1 METQSPDSNKYV
13 KLNKN
18 TSFSFT
24 SKNLNQLQYFN
35 KNITKNNLKE
45 KKEDL
50 LNYNFFL
57 SNNLN
62 YLQSQQ
68 DQGLIPLSLEDKN
81 AIIMTRLITSTISFI
96 ACFICILFY
105 FYLCIRRT
113 FENKKENKQKAE
125 MMNKMVNGEDFDDE
139 SEENEDEKR
148 QRFLTCEDHE
158 HENED
163 KKELRLTLLSNK
175 DNSEG
180 VSFENVIAQ
189 NKSVSFEKNVY
200 NPYSSNQ
207 SKLF

>member
-1 METQSPDSNKYV
+1 MESQSPDSNKHI

-18 TSFSFT
+18 TSFPIT
-24 SKNLNQLQYFN
+24 SKNLNQSEYFN
-35 KNITKNNLKE
+35 KNITKNNQKE
-45 KKEDL
+45 KKEDF

-68 DQGLIPLSLEDKN
+68 DQGLIPLSIEDKN
-81 AIIMTRLITSTISFI
+81 AIIMTRLVTSTISFI

-105 FYLCIRRT
+105 FYLCIRRA
-113 FENKKENKQKAE
+113 FDKKKENKKKAE
-125 MMNKMVNGEDFDDE
+125 MINKMVTGEDLDDE
-139 SEENEDEKR
+139 TEENEDEKR
-148 QRFLTCEDHE
+148 ERFLTCENDE

-163 KKELRLTLLSNK
+163 NKALRLTLLSNK
-175 DNSEG
+175 HNSEG
-180 VSFENVIAQ
+180 ISFENVIAQ
-189 NKSVSFEKNVY
+189 NKSVSFEKNIY